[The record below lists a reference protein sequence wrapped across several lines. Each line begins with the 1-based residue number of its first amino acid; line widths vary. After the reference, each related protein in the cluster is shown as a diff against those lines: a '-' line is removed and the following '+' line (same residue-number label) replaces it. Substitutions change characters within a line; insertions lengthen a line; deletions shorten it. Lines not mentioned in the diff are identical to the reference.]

1 MRVKTMNVD
10 KKIVKLYRTET
21 DEKEDPASLSKAE
34 AISFVDELTQEVF
47 SLSGNY
53 DVESRLQRHIVK
65 IIRK

>member
-1 MRVKTMNVD
+1 MNVD

-21 DEKEDPASLSKAE
+21 GDKEEPVAMSKAE
-34 AISFVDELTQEVF
+34 AISFVDELTREVF